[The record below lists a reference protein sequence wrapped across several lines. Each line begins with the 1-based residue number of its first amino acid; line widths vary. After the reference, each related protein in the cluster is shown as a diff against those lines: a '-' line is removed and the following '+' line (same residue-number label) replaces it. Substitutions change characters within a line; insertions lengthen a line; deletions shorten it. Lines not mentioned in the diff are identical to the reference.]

1 MKILAIDSTSAAAS
15 AAVVQD
21 GSLLGEIY
29 VNFKLKHSEK
39 LLPMIDQL
47 LCDLR
52 LTLNEIDCYAACCG
66 PGSFTG
72 LRIGAAAVKALA
84 HGTDRKIISVSSLEA
99 CAYGQL
105 PYEGYVCSIFDARRD
120 EFYSS
125 CFYLSGG
132 KLTRLSEDTVCRLD
146 VAAACIPQGEK
157 ILFCGDGIFEYKD
170 AAVSMYADRALF
182 CPPEYVYP
190 RASAAALLACGR
202 FSDAVK
208 YSYTDFMPD
217 YLRAVHARKTVQ
229 TDE

>member
-15 AAVVQD
+15 AAVAQD
-21 GSLLGEIY
+21 GRLLGEIY
-29 VNFKLKHSEK
+29 TDFKLKHSEK
-39 LLPMIDQL
+39 LLPMIDHL

-52 LTLNEIDCYAACCG
+52 LTLSEIDCYAACCG

-84 HGTDRKIISVSSLEA
+84 HGTDKEIISVSSLEA

-120 EFYSS
+120 ELYSS

-132 KLTRLSEDTVCRLD
+132 KTVRLSEDAVCSLEG
-146 VAAACIPQGEK
+146 AASCVPEGEK
-157 ILFCGDGIFEYKD
+157 ILFCGDGILVFKE
-170 AAVSMYADRALF
+170 AIEEMYEDRALF
-182 CPPEYVYP
+182 CSPASVYP

-202 FSDAVK
+202 FAEEAK
-208 YSYTDFMPD
+208 YSYSEYMPA
-217 YLRAVHARKTVQ
+217 YLRAVHARKTDG
-229 TDE
+229 TDG